1 MAIGEATELDDEA
14 TEAGHVVQGD
24 SPSDREAEA
33 DELVRRWAQGAA
45 RSRRRREE
53 MPRVRR
59 RRRLARAAC
68 AGAVAL
74 VLGAAAAAIVMLPEA
89 ERGDRLGSR
98 AAAAAAPLALP
109 VVDSGEPARIGRPR
123 TLPAKRQLADA
134 RAYAAARLGTVSFA
148 VVDSR
153 GDPHEMEGDR
163 TFVTASVV
171 KAMLLAAE
179 LDRLEASTAP
189 LDSATRGYLERMITY
204 SDNAAADLVYGRV
217 GDAGL
222 EAVAAEA
229 GLEDFSVAGYWANA
243 QLTASDMA
251 KLMSRIEPVMAG
263 PHSEYGLG
271 VLERIVPAQRWGIP
285 QALSGERLD
294 DPVQGRLARH
304 RRRAAS
310 PPDRPPSQ
318 GRAPGRARGP
328 HGRQPD
334 HDLRDR
340 DRPGSDRAPVQPSR
354 RRSIGIDT
362 GSSSGVGVMPCAS

>member
-1 MAIGEATELDDEA
+1 M
-14 TEAGHVVQGD
+14 
-24 SPSDREAEA
+24 PRPPW
-33 DELVRRWAQGAA
+33 RRWPCL
-45 RSRRRREE
+45 S
-53 MPRVRR
+53 
-59 RRRLARAAC
+59 
-68 AGAVAL
+68 
-74 VLGAAAAAIVMLPEA
+74 
-89 ERGDRLGSR
+89 
-98 AAAAAAPLALP
+98 
-109 VVDSGEPARIGRPR
+109 VDSGEPARIGRPR

-163 TFVTASVV
+163 TFVSASVV

-251 KLMSRIEPVMAG
+251 RLMSRIEPVMAG
-263 PHSEYGLG
+263 PHSDYGLG

-285 QALSGERLD
+285 QALSGEGWTIRFKGGWRGTDAGQLVHQIAHLRED
-294 DPVQGRLARH
+294 GRQVALAVLTDGSPTMTYGIETVQGVTARLFSRPVGGAR
-304 RRRAAS
+304 S
-310 PPDRPPSQ
+310 GSTPDR
-318 GRAPGRARGP
+318 
-328 HGRQPD
+328 
-334 HDLRDR
+334 
-340 DRPGSDRAPVQPSR
+340 RPA
-354 RRSIGIDT
+354 
-362 GSSSGVGVMPCAS
+362 SG